1 MKRVVV
7 LFARALILRCPNCG
21 GGSLFRSW
29 FKLKP
34 SCPTCGLRLHRF
46 LTDLGEGTALV
57 AHAAQL
63 PAHPHRTGLA
73 RIVTLQSPRIPVVSN
88 VDAAVHSE
96 PEEIRQ
102 LLVRQVISP
111 VQWEDSVRWMLEQ
124 GVAEFTEIGP
134 GKVLAGLLKR
144 IDRKAKCE
152 NVNEAL

>member
-1 MKRVVV
+1 MRTSV
-7 LFARALILRCPNCG
+7 LPLLFTVAL
-21 GGSLFRSW
+21 S
-29 FKLKP
+29 
-34 SCPTCGLRLHRF
+34 
-46 LTDLGEGTALV
+46 
-57 AHAAQL
+57 AQEL
-63 PAHPHRTGLA
+63 
-73 RIVTLQSPRIPVVSN
+73 PVVSN

-111 VQWEDSVRWMLEQ
+111 VQWEDSVRWMLWQ